1 MQELLNK
8 FDTYRKLGN
17 RLEELYAEHPEN
29 EILEKRFDK
38 AYKKEWEIAELIA
51 DKIVEISK
59 GQITKNIAKKMLY
72 SQFTKL
78 KALLV

>member
-17 RLEELYAEHPEN
+17 RLEELYAEYPEN
-29 EILEKRFDK
+29 EILEKRFNRV
-38 AYKKEWEIAELIA
+38 YKKEWETAELIA

-59 GQITKNIAKKMLY
+59 GQIQKNIARKMLY